1 MLSKEFISKKLKM
14 KICFVLSH
22 LPQGGAERQTINLI
36 RKLVHREFDVTLVLY
51 ANQEIFYEEIHELNV
66 HIISCPAYSKSKL
79 IKNLK
84 GAIFLR
90 KILSQNDFDLIHTL
104 LFHNGLWVR
113 LLAPAKYSG
122 RIIYSIRNSLE
133 QSSFFER
140 SVEKLLH
147 GRSVTVTNSHFVLEQ
162 YKKIVGDCSSES
174 CLTIYNGIETYKF
187 ISDESPNLGKYIVI
201 GTIGRQ
207 TLLKNH
213 IQLLRVVKELRHEV
227 PLHLYIIG
235 DSDQDCFKA
244 NSEYINLNGLDNI
257 VTILDSQQD
266 IENYYKKFNI
276 FVLSSLSES
285 CPNVLFEAMLAKCLC
300 VVSQGSNKDRFIIDG
315 LNGFEYDG
323 TDQMLKEKLILAT
336 QKLEMHSVDSILI
349 NAQNYVLE
357 NFSINNMVNS
367 YTRLYFETYE
377 RAGIK

>member
-1 MLSKEFISKKLKM
+1 MTQPKVM
-14 KICFVLSH
+14 ICFVLSH
-22 LPQGGAERQTINLI
+22 LPQGGAERQTLNLI
-36 RKLVHREFDVTLVLY
+36 RMLDPSRFEVTLILY
-51 ANQEIFYEEIHELNV
+51 ANQIIFYKEIHDLNV
-66 HIISCPAYSKSKL
+66 HIISCPAYNKCKL

-90 KILSQNDFDLIHTL
+90 RILLHNHFDLIHTL

-113 LLAPAKYSG
+113 LLAPVQYSG

-133 QSSFFER
+133 HSSFFER
-140 SVEKLLH
+140 LVEKLLH
-147 GRSVTVTNSHFVLEQ
+147 ARSVTVTNSHFVLEQ
-162 YKKIVGDCSSES
+162 YKRIVGDCSSES
-174 CLTIYNGIETYKF
+174 CLTIYNGIETDKF
-187 ISDESPNLGKYIVI
+187 ISDESPNLGKYLVI
-201 GTIGRQ
+201 GTVGRQ

-235 DSDQDCFKA
+235 DSDQDSFQA
-244 NSEYINLNGLDNI
+244 NSEYINLNGLDNL

-336 QKLEMHSVDSILI
+336 QKLEMHSVASILI

-367 YTRLYFETYE
+367 YTSLYSETYE
-377 RAGIK
+377 RTRIK

>member
-1 MLSKEFISKKLKM
+1 MRI

-36 RKLVHREFDVTLVLY
+36 RKLDHEKFDVTLVLY
-51 ANQEIFYEEIHELNV
+51 ANQEIFYKEILQLPV
-66 HIISCPAYSKSKL
+66 RIVSSPAYGKCKL

-90 KILSQNDFDLIHTL
+90 KILSRNQFDLIHTL

-113 LLAPAKYSG
+113 LLAPLRYNG

-147 GRSVTVTNSHFVLEQ
+147 SRSITVTNSHFVLDQ
-162 YKKIVGDCSSES
+162 YKNIVGNCSSES
-174 CLTIYNGIETYKF
+174 CLTIYNGIETNNF
-187 ISDESPNLGKYIVI
+187 RSDKPPNLGNDIVI
-201 GTIGRQ
+201 GTVGRQ

-213 IQLLRVVKELRHEV
+213 IQLLRVVNELRHKM

-235 DSDQDCFKA
+235 DSDQDSFKA
-244 NSEYINLNGLDNI
+244 NSEFIALNELGNL
-257 VTILDSQQD
+257 VTLLDSQEK
-266 IENYYKKFNI
+266 IEKYYKTFNI

-300 VVSQGSNKDRFIIDG
+300 VVSKGSNKDRFIIDG

-349 NAQNYVLE
+349 NAQKYVLE

-367 YTRLYFETYE
+367 YTGLYYQTYE
-377 RAGIK
+377 RARIK